1 MPSNAPVSSQP
12 PPCECPTSH
21 PQRTEYYGQPQE
33 RQRSLRTPPITA
45 AILREAGPPGFE
57 PPTVSSSS
65 TAPDS
70 SPSKRGQATSSR
82 RDTTTSAFAETR
94 PVGRAQACVNDN
106 RTRDA
111 AWCRPMTQR
120 APNALPN
127 ADVVLGGGAPD
138 RHGRARPAATE
149 SAAIGAY
156 AERHF
161 ASDDLTAVEGEPAQD
176 AAERAESA
184 SVVAATRAIPGSPVQ
199 AAFVALR
206 ARGRAGARA
215 REPCRIASGRTIEEA
230 SQRHAEGEMGEAAV
244 VCVRIAGWHDIACV
258 CERMSG
264 ATGVGGC
271 RGTACPRA
279 VIRAQNSPMLA
290 DTGTD
295 DVDSASR
302 SP

>member
-21 PQRTEYYGQPQE
+21 PQRTDHYGQPQE

-45 AILREAGPPGFE
+45 AILREAGPPCFE
-57 PPTVSSSS
+57 PRPCRRHRQRPIRRPRDADKQRVQ
-65 TAPDS
+65 
-70 SPSKRGQATSSR
+70 RRYGHIGVR
-82 RDTTTSAFAETR
+82 RDTPRWLSSGVRERQPHT
-94 PVGRAQACVNDN
+94 GRRLVPAKHAA
-106 RTRDA
+106 RTE
-111 AWCRPMTQR
+111 R
-120 APNALPN
+120 APN

-149 SAAIGAY
+149 SAPIGGY
-156 AERHF
+156 AERRF
-161 ASDDLTAVEGEPAQD
+161 ASDDLTAVEAEPAQD

-199 AAFVALR
+199 AAFAALR
-206 ARGRAGARA
+206 ARGRAGVRA

-230 SQRHAEGEMGEAAV
+230 SQRHAEGETGEAAV
-244 VCVRIAGWHDIACV
+244 VCVRIAGWHDIARV

-264 ATGVGGC
+264 ATVVGGC

-279 VIRAQNSPMLA
+279 VIRAKFVHRTR
-290 DTGTD
+290 DTG
-295 DVDSASR
+295 
-302 SP
+302 